1 MSSAAWNP
9 RIDFIGGADEDQWR
23 RADLIV
29 AVLGGRVTDLGGG
42 SWRVFEFDTPTQ
54 DQAVAALEQVL
65 DEVDPNWRD
74 VIAIVKE

>member
-1 MSSAAWNP
+1 MPSAAWNP
-9 RIDFIGGADEDQWR
+9 RIDFRGGADEDLWK
-23 RADLIV
+23 RADSII
-29 AVLGGRVTDLGGG
+29 AALGDRVTDLGGG

-74 VIAIVKE
+74 VIAVVSE